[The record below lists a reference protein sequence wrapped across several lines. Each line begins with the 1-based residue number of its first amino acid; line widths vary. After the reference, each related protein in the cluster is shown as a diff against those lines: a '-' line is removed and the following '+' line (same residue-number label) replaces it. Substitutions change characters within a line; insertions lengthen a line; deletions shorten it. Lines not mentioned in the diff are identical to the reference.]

1 MINKYILSS
10 LNIMMFIYLQIL
22 LLIGISFIDLLPLD
36 KIIIIALLTIISTII
51 MLKMYFSK
59 KTICYNIGVIVT
71 ILLNIIS
78 FNNINKLNNEYKY
91 IENMLNNEYKYIT
104 YNIYVQKKNTTYN
117 ELNKLSGKKIGLL
130 TNQENIKYHLDQ
142 KINIEYI
149 KYKTVEELEKGI
161 ESGEIQSFILNDNEK
176 QLLKKYTNLENK
188 TRIIYSNKIIDTI

>member
-1 MINKYILSS
+1 MH
-10 LNIMMFIYLQIL
+10 
-22 LLIGISFIDLLPLD
+22 
-36 KIIIIALLTIISTII
+36 
-51 MLKMYFSK
+51 
-59 KTICYNIGVIVT
+59 
-71 ILLNIIS
+71 
-78 FNNINKLNNEYKY
+78 KLNSEYKY

-104 YNIYVQKKNTTYN
+104 YNIYVQKKNTSYN
-117 ELNKLSGKKIGLL
+117 ELDKLSGKKIGLL

-161 ESGEIQSFILNDNEK
+161 ESGEIQSFILSDNEK

>member
-1 MINKYILSS
+1 
-10 LNIMMFIYLQIL
+10 
-22 LLIGISFIDLLPLD
+22 
-36 KIIIIALLTIISTII
+36 

-59 KTICYNIGVIVT
+59 KTIYYNIGVIVT

-142 KINIEYI
+142 KISIEYI